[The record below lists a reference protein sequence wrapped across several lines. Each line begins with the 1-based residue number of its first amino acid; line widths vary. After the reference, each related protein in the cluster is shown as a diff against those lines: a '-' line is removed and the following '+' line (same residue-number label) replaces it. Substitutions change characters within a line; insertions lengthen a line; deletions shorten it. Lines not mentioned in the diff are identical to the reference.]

1 MIERFPGTALAGAV
15 RPWLA
20 PLSLGGLGLVL
31 ASVASA
37 QPAPLPARPPLAAT
51 FARACTIALPETQPL
66 FAGKDADAADDDEN
80 GSDDDSDD
88 TDDDDEEE
96 DDDGDPP
103 ERGLFLPGSQTC
115 LSITGTVSAGLQ
127 RDSFKVSRNGPPAPP
142 ATTSFPTSAA
152 FRIATSHQLASGLV
166 VGSAFGFTL
175 NSPINGV
182 GETTVDEATILI
194 GPWTFGL
201 DTSRFSF
208 WTGDDFIFSTRAP
221 SRTVGLIALELPLTA
236 SWTATLSLEDTAL
249 GNGSATSTTSGA
261 PAPPSLTSLGP
272 GRSFPDGVAR
282 LVYESGAWTVHGALA
297 LREAPSGA
305 ARPGRAGILG
315 ATYESELFGATSSLT
330 AQIAAGIDA
339 APYIGSQLDGR
350 LVNRVLFGS
359 DPTRGFS
366 ALVSTKREWT
376 DEIAT
381 NAFISR
387 YWLEVPL
394 AGQAKGDIRIDRV
407 AANIVWTPVE
417 GFKAG
422 IETSIAWAKIAI
434 AGREIQAGL
443 AGRQISTQFFLERSF

>member
-20 PLSLGGLGLVL
+20 PLSLGGLCLVL
-31 ASVASA
+31 GSAAVAA
-37 QPAPLPARPPLAAT
+37 PARLPARPPLAAT

-66 FAGKDADAADDDEN
+66 FGRAEAAEADDDEN

-88 TDDDDEEE
+88 ADDDDEEE
-96 DDDGDPP
+96 EDGDPP
-103 ERGLFLPGSQTC
+103 ERGLILPGSGTC
-115 LSITGTVSAGLQ
+115 LSVTGTVSAGLQ

-152 FRIATSHQLASGLV
+152 FRIATSHQLASGLI

-175 NSPINGV
+175 NSPIDGV
-182 GETTVDEATILI
+182 SETTVDEATILI

-208 WTGDDFIFSTRAP
+208 WTGDEFIFSTRAP

-249 GNGSATSTTSGA
+249 GNGSATSTTAGA
-261 PAPPSLTSLGP
+261 TTTPSVTSLGP

-282 LVYESGAWTVHGALA
+282 LVYEAGAWTVHGALA
-297 LREAPSGA
+297 LREAPSSST
-305 ARPGRAGILG
+305 RLGRAGILG
-315 ATYESELFGATSSLT
+315 VTYESEIFGATSSLT
-330 AQIAAGIDA
+330 AQVAGAIDA

-350 LVNRVLFGS
+350 LVNRVLLGS

-366 ALVSTKREWT
+366 ALISTRREWT

-394 AGQAKGDIRIDRV
+394 AGQAKGEIRIDRV
-407 AANIVWTPVE
+407 AANLVWTPVE

-422 IETSIAWAKIAI
+422 IETSVAWAKIAI

-443 AGRQISTQFFLERSF
+443 AGRQISTQLFLERSF